1 MRLAGVLITLVFL
14 ALASSHA
21 VAEKPLEPTL
31 LEDAA
36 AGNAPVGHVVTLGP
50 AAVDPEGLR
59 GRIHRVVAGDTLWE
73 ISKAYLGTAWVWPS
87 VWQENGSIE
96 NPHLIRPGDR
106 IWISKNRM
114 RIVTR
119 AEAEAWTT
127 GEVTAIA
134 PGPIRSAQPHP
145 ADSAARDA
153 EVVVQQPDR
162 IGFLSNRAL
171 AGASSI
177 VDSPELRTWLA
188 ERDRV
193 YVGLGEGA
201 VEVGDQFLIFREP
214 EAVRGLQ
221 SSKPIGYH
229 VNVLGWLEV
238 SEVRESSAVAFIRES
253 YSEIQR
259 GNRITPRGVPPKR
272 VSFQEAPEG
281 GVTGHVVFIPGK
293 RSVMG
298 TRDTVYIDRGTKQ
311 GLASGMVLEV
321 FETGRVQ
328 TDAVRSASV
337 RTPDHV
343 VADLVVISTQPDSA
357 VALVTHTTRELE
369 VGNSFRTRALPN
381 KIAGL

>member
-1 MRLAGVLITLVFL
+1 MRRAGVLITLVFL

-114 RIVTR
+114 RIVTK

-134 PGPIRSAQPHP
+134 PDPIRSAQPHP

-171 AGASSI
+171 GGASSI

-188 ERDRV
+188 EQDRV

-238 SEVRESSAVAFIRES
+238 SEVRESSAVAIVRES

-328 TDAVRSASV
+328 TDAVRSTSV